1 MNFALSPTAEQLR
14 SEIRSALAEE
24 WPPGRRGYR
33 IAEHDLNYPEHVCF
47 RRRLGRHGWF
57 GQGIPEEYGG
67 SGGGVQERYVVACE
81 FAYHGLTYPKVAV
94 NMVGP
99 LLLAHGSE
107 SLKHRF
113 LPLISRGE
121 LEFSQAYSEPG
132 AGSDLAALRTA
143 ARLDGEHWVITGQKL
158 YCSFIHRSEY
168 VVVAARTDPGAE
180 RHRGISLLIVPCDSP
195 GLTYTPLWGMGD
207 IRTNTVYLDEVVVPR
222 ENVIGAEHAGWSYLG
237 SVLSLERLISFG
249 VDNLRPIVEDLL
261 QWLAGEPD
269 ASFWSDGALQAEL
282 AEVVTGMEGLDALAR
297 HTLYGL
303 EQGRDMSAQA
313 AEVKVFGTELRQRLT
328 ACVLEALGP
337 LGQLWPD
344 DPLAPL
350 EGAALRANE
359 AAVMPTF
366 GGGGNEILRDLIAK
380 RRLSGAATSI
390 FGPGE

>member
-1 MNFALSPTAEQLR
+1 MNFALSPAAEDLR
-14 SEIRSALAEE
+14 GEIRSVLAEE
-24 WPPGRRGYR
+24 WPAGRRGYR
-33 IAEHDLNYPEHVCF
+33 IAETDLDYPEHVRF

-81 FAYHGLTYPKVAV
+81 MAYHGLIYPKVAM

-107 SLKHRF
+107 DLKQRF
-113 LPLISRGE
+113 LPLIARGE
-121 LEFSQAYSEPG
+121 VEFSQAYSEPG
-132 AGSDLAALRTA
+132 AGSDLAALRTSG
-143 ARLDGEHWVITGQKL
+143 RLDGEHWLISGQKL

-168 VVVAARTDPGAE
+168 VVVAVRTDARAE
-180 RHRGISLLIVPCDSP
+180 RHRGISLLIVACDAP

-207 IRTNTVYLDEVVVPR
+207 IRTNAVYLDEVVVPR
-222 ENVIGAEHAGWSYLG
+222 ESVIGTEHAGWGYLG

-249 VDNLRPIVEDLL
+249 VDNLRPIVEDVRE
-261 QWLAGEPD
+261 WLAAEPD
-269 ASFWSDGALQAEL
+269 ASFWSDPALQAEL
-282 AEVVTGMEGLDALAR
+282 AEVIAGMEGLDALAR

-328 ACVLEALGP
+328 ACVVEALGP
-337 LGQLWPD
+337 LGQLTSD
-344 DPLAPL
+344 DPRAPL
-350 EGAALRANE
+350 EGAVLRANE

-380 RRLSGAATSI
+380 RRLAGAATSI
-390 FGPGE
+390 FESGE